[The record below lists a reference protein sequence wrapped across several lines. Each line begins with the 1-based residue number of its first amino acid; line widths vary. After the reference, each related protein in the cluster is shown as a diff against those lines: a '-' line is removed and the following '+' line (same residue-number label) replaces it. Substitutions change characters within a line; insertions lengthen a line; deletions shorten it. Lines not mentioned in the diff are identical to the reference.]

1 MPRVKLILPKIL
13 VKDRDKREIKLEAS
27 SLKDVVE
34 YLIANRP
41 DLRSKILDKNG
52 ELKNLFNFYVNGKNV
67 LLLKGLSTPLKDDD
81 EISVIPSVI
90 GG

>member
-1 MPRVKLILPKIL
+1 MPQVKLILPKIIT
-13 VKDRDKREIKLEAS
+13 KDDNRREIKLEAS
-27 SLKDVVE
+27 SLKDVVD

-41 DLRSKILDKNG
+41 DLRSKILDSNG
-52 ELKNLFNFYVNGKNV
+52 ELKNVFNFYVNGKNAM
-67 LLLKGLSTPLKDDD
+67 LLKGLSTPLKDGD